1 MQTKEKKK
9 KILEG
14 LKDRVAKQKAMV
26 FVDFT
31 GLKVKDLSSLRR
43 KLKTEDNEFKVA
55 KKTLMSL
62 ALKDYN
68 PEISKKLKEMPKEVA
83 LVFGYKDEISPAKT
97 LWQFSQTNQNLKIL
111 GSILES
117 QKTAF
122 LADLET
128 IELAKLPSREELF
141 AKLLGSLNAPIS
153 NFVYA
158 LKYNLKGLV
167 YLLSKAKNQ

>member
-1 MQTKEKKK
+1 MPQTKEQKKK
-9 KILEG
+9 VLEILKE
-14 LKDRVAKQKAMV
+14 KVARQKAIV

-31 GLKVKDLSSLRR
+31 GLKVKDLSGLRR
-43 KLKTEDNEFKVA
+43 KLKAGESELRVA

-83 LVFGYKDEISPAKT
+83 LVFGYQDEISPAKM
-97 LWQFSQTNQNLKIL
+97 LWQFSQGNQNLKIL
-111 GSILES
+111 GSILGS

-128 IELAKLPSREELF
+128 IELAKLPSRAELL
-141 AKLLGSLNAPIS
+141 AKLMGSINAPVS

-167 YLLSKAKNQ
+167 YLLSSIKK